1 MWKTKSLRCFLAV
14 TAAAVCLTGCAS
26 SEPPTDT
33 TTTSGT
39 TVITT
44 ATIATSSTTVV
55 TTTTTT
61 GGQTVSKTDTTTTA
75 TTTATSSTVS
85 QTTTAVTTSTAP
97 AEEHFQSIAVND
109 ERIAYLNRAKPTV
122 HSTVLDWSGSGFEL
136 EVRGGTVKANLS
148 GPTTNRDAAVWVA
161 VYVDGKRTQKFPLKE
176 GIEEWYTLAV
186 DLPTDKVTEIRV
198 VKLSEASWGQGVLQG
213 VKVSGELLKPTLPDR
228 RILWIGDSITCGFGV
243 LGKKSTEPFST
254 RTQDVTLTYGWLLS
268 DAFNAQRH
276 IISVSGYGVA
286 TANTGSTTDGLIPKI
301 YPQTGFH
308 NTDGWDHAQYQPDL
322 IVVNLGTN
330 DVYGGTDA
338 ATLRGGVRSFLTQLR
353 AAHPSATIVWVYGLM
368 RDDFS
373 NDIQAEVEAF
383 AQTDSAVHFL
393 PAAVA
398 KGSAEIGSADHP
410 SDDAHARLADTLK
423 PQLRTIMG
431 W

>member
-1 MWKTKSLRCFLAV
+1 MSKTERI
-14 TAAAVCLTGCAS
+14 
-26 SEPPTDT
+26 T
-33 TTTSGT
+33 TTT
-39 TVITT
+39 
-44 ATIATSSTTVV
+44 
-55 TTTTTT
+55 
-61 GGQTVSKTDTTTTA
+61 
-75 TTTATSSTVS
+75 TSSTVS
-85 QTTTAVTTSTAP
+85 QTTTTVSTTSTVP
-97 AEEHFQSIAVND
+97 TAEVFRSVLAND
-109 ERIAYLNRAKPTV
+109 PRIAYLNRAKPAV

-136 EVRGGTVKANLS
+136 AVRGGTVKANLS

-161 VYVDGKRTQKFPLKE
+161 VYVDGKRTQKLQLKE
-176 GIEEWYTLAV
+176 GIDEWYTLAV
-186 DLPTDKVTEIRV
+186 DLPTDKTTEIRV
-198 VKLSEASWGQGVLQG
+198 VKLSEASWGQAVLQG
-213 VKVSGELLKPTLPDR
+213 IKVSGELLEPTLPNR
-228 RILWIGDSITCGFGV
+228 KILWIGDSITCGFGV

-268 DAFNAQRH
+268 DAFEAQRH

-301 YPQTGFH
+301 YPQIGLQ
-308 NTDGWDHAQYQPDL
+308 NTAKWDHAQYQPDL

-353 AAHPSATIVWVYGLM
+353 EAHPSATIVWVYGLM

-373 NDIQAEVEAF
+373 NDIKAEVEAF

-393 PAAVA
+393 PAAIA

-410 SDDAHARLADTLK
+410 SDDAHARLAKTLE